1 MRFTKSA
8 GKKSLAASTVTLLG
22 LTLFAGA
29 AGAQTVTPLGSGSSD
44 DLVAPPAPACA
55 ADALTL
61 IPQVSFTTVGV
72 PIDAQRL
79 GVGPGLVET
88 FEIEDFPEL
97 DAGVIEITEI
107 ITYDAHT
114 GRSGWPAQDN
124 ERVAIEFLLDG
135 DVVVTTEFTPDVAD
149 SVNSAWAE
157 TNLGEYTL
165 PDGADAANIIHF
177 GEANNTDSVVV
188 ASLCA
193 EFTEGAAEST
203 AGTTADAEEDD
214 DVADEEEDD
223 AADADDDDTELT
235 LAELIERSIDP
246 DAQTAAAEGVNG
258 VELAATGANEIAF
271 GIIAFGVILFGI
283 AMKVQGTDPEEL
295 TY

>member
-1 MRFTKSA
+1 MRFTKST
-8 GKKSLAASTVTLLG
+8 GRKTVAASAVALLG
-22 LTLFAGA
+22 LTLLAGPV
-29 AGAQTVTPLGSGSSD
+29 GAQTVTPLGSGSSD
-44 DLVAPPAPACA
+44 DLVAPPAPNCS

-61 IPQVSFTTVGV
+61 IPQVSFTSVAV
-72 PIDAQRL
+72 PIDGERL
-79 GVGPGLVET
+79 GVGPGLVES
-88 FEIEDFPEL
+88 FEIEDFEEL
-97 DAGVIEITEI
+97 GAGVIEITEI

-149 SVNSAWAE
+149 NVNAAWVE
-157 TNLGEYTL
+157 TNLGEYEL
-165 PDGADAANIIHF
+165 PDGADAANVIHF
-177 GEANNTDSVVV
+177 GEANNTDSLVV

-193 EFTEGAAEST
+193 EFTEST
-203 AGTTADAEEDD
+203 AGTTATATDD
-214 DVADEEEDD
+214 DDDADEDEAGDEDE
-223 AADADDDDTELT
+223 DDTELS

-246 DAQTAAAEGVNG
+246 EAETAAAEGVAG
-258 VELAATGANEIAF
+258 AELAATGANEIAF